1 MYKTKLQEECQRN
14 KWALPEYSCIKDG
27 EDHNP
32 CFRASVSV
40 NGLSFHSP
48 AVSKSSKHALNEAA
62 MVAFLHF
69 TSDTEPIDKGLEV
82 EETHQSTPI
91 NSNGS
96 DVKTGTQYRYK
107 MQLQNFAQSKN
118 VDSPLYTSKR
128 EGPPHDLQ
136 FQATVTVDGHS
147 FESPGYFRTLKE
159 SEHAAAKVAL
169 MSLSLDFFQGIDTRL
184 YKNLLQELAQNE
196 GFTFPT
202 YKTVKCGPPHKS
214 TFFSSV
220 KVEGEIFH
228 GDGGKSHKLAEL
240 SAAKV
245 AYTVFMERKSSRYSD
260 LSSSGSSAEEM
271 LKSSPSM
278 DLLANGDP
286 QESLKP
292 VYAAS
297 SSILFEEHVKENEVE
312 EVVSTE
318 DLPINA
324 EVNLQDTTAYPSS
337 PNMEDISG
345 NGNSRSLLG
354 LSSLL
359 ITASNTEK
367 SVEMKSYL
375 LCNRVRV
382 FTCIPDITFPKG
394 TVLLPI
400 DDCKWAAV
408 SLEFP
413 NEKN

>member
-69 TSDTEPIDKGLEV
+69 TSDTKPIDKGLEV

-118 VDSPLYTSKR
+118 VDSPLYTSKEKAHHMLFNSR
-128 EGPPHDLQ
+128 QRLLL
-136 FQATVTVDGHS
+136 TVI
-147 FESPGYFRTLKE
+147 PLRARGYFRTLKE

-169 MSLSLDFFQGIDTRL
+169 MSLSLDSFQG
-184 YKNLLQELAQNE
+184 
-196 GFTFPT
+196 
-202 YKTVKCGPPHKS
+202 V
-214 TFFSSV
+214 
-220 KVEGEIFH
+220 
-228 GDGGKSHKLAEL
+228 
-240 SAAKV
+240 
-245 AYTVFMERKSSRYSD
+245 YSD

-271 LKSSPSM
+271 LKSSPST

-292 VYAAS
+292 VYAVS
-297 SSILFEEHVKENEVE
+297 SSVLFGEHVKENEDE
-312 EVVSTE
+312 EVFSTK

-337 PNMEDISG
+337 PKLEEISG
-345 NGNSRSLLG
+345 NGNSRSQLD

-359 ITASNTEK
+359 ITALNTEK

-375 LCNRVRV
+375 VCNRVRV

-413 NEKN
+413 NEKI